1 MSSLLVIFSLQA
13 LKCKFTWENMISCAV
28 FDMREFDL
36 SKKPSHMNACKCEN
50 SADCGNLE

>member
-1 MSSLLVIFSLQA
+1 MWKKKMSSLLVIFSLQA

-36 SKKPSHMNACKCEN
+36 NKKTITYECM
-50 SADCGNLE
+50 